1 MNALTLTHQL
11 MQQSGSVGDPGVRP
25 RYVGLPAFRQNGY
38 GGGYG
43 PGHPEFEHRRF
54 EEHRRMF
61 ERPAPPPPPQ
71 AYNPYGYGGQM
82 YGQPYGLVGDP
93 SVRPRFPGQM
103 HGYDPFGAGGV
114 GAPVVNHGM
123 HPRPVMPGSREI
135 AYHDMEYVAG
145 DVTYFGLG
153 ITSIGPGAVID
164 ASLKPLRPIVPQ
176 KILIPS
182 TTTGL
187 LVQQVSI
194 GGTNIFANTA
204 GVPVELF
211 SEVSTAPQIDFP
223 TIDTAVGIDFL
234 LFNPTGAAINFTG
247 AIYGTAIR
255 R

>member
-1 MNALTLTHQL
+1 MNALSLTNQL
-11 MQQSGSVGDPGVRP
+11 MQGQGSVGDPGVRP
-25 RYVGLPAFRQNGY
+25 RYVGFPRGY
-38 GGGYG
+38 GGHQGGYG
-43 PGHPEFEHRRF
+43 PGHPEFERHRF
-54 EEHRRMF
+54 EEHRRQF
-61 ERPAPPPPPQ
+61 GVHPPPPPQ
-71 AYNPYGYGGQM
+71 QWQQWQDPNNY
-82 YGQPYGLVGDP
+82 QPIPLVGDP
-93 SVRPRFPGQM
+93 SVRPRFPGQPQ
-103 HGYDPFGAGGV
+103 GYQFGAGGV

-153 ITSIGPGAVID
+153 SSTIGANALVEVT
-164 ASLKPLRPIVPQ
+164 LRPLRPIVPQ

-182 TTTGL
+182 TLTGL
-187 LVQQVSI
+187 LLNQVSI
-194 GGTNIFANTA
+194 GGTNIFANTQ
-204 GVPVELF
+204 GVPIELF

-234 LFNPTGAAINFTG
+234 IQNTTNQELFFIG

>member
-1 MNALTLTHQL
+1 MSQALAHSL
-11 MQQSGSVGDPGVRP
+11 MQQAGSVGDPGVRP
-25 RYVGLPAFRQNGY
+25 RYVGLPAFRGGY
-38 GGGYG
+38 GGGWDQ
-43 PGHPEFEHRRF
+43 HRHF
-54 EEHRRMF
+54 EEERRRR
-61 ERPAPPPPPQ
+61 EYRPQPPQ
-71 AYNPYGYGGQM
+71 GYYQQPDPYGYQAYPGA
-82 YGQPYGLVGDP
+82 PVPIVGDP
-93 SVRPRFPGQM
+93 AVRPHFPGQM
-103 HGYDPFGAGGV
+103 TQGYIPFGAPGV

-123 HPRPVMPGSREI
+123 HPRPVMPGAREI

-153 ITSIGPGAVID
+153 STAIGAGATVD
-164 ASLKPLRPIVPQ
+164 AQLKPLRPIVPQ

-187 LVQQVSI
+187 LLLQVSI
-194 GGTNIFANTA
+194 GGTNIFANTQ

-234 LFNPTGAAINFTG
+234 ILNTTGATIFFTG

>member
-1 MNALTLTHQL
+1 MNALSLTNQL
-11 MQQSGSVGDPGVRP
+11 MQGQGSVGDPGVRP
-25 RYVGLPAFRQNGY
+25 RYVGFPRGY

-43 PGHPEFEHRRF
+43 PGHPEWERHRF
-54 EEHRRMF
+54 EEHRRQF
-61 ERPAPPPPPQ
+61 GGRPAPPLPYQQPWQDP
-71 AYNPYGYGGQM
+71 YNY
-82 YGQPYGLVGDP
+82 QPIPLVGDP
-93 SVRPRFPGQM
+93 SIRPRFPGQM
-103 HGYDPFGAGGV
+103 HGFDQFGAQGV
-114 GAPVVNHGM
+114 GAPVVNHGS

-153 ITSIGPGAVID
+153 SSTVVANNVTEVT
-164 ASLKPLRPIVPQ
+164 LKPLRPIVPQ

-182 TTTGL
+182 TLTGL
-187 LVQQVSI
+187 LLQQVSI
-194 GGTNIFANTA
+194 GGTNIFANTQ

-234 LFNPTGAAINFTG
+234 HPEHRPAQTLFFTG